1 MARTQGSLEYLVIIA
16 IVLSISSVVILYATG
31 IIGTQKSSVSIST
44 CKQASIDCRLSKM
57 SSPTDQCDQCDAACK
72 DSTTGIEIFSGA
84 TLCCKAGKT
93 DMIYAG
99 TPGCSSV
106 PVQKELFS
114 DEFANLNAWTGDI
127 VDATYWHVVASGYS
141 GSNSALLHQ
150 YGQWAIN
157 HTQSTVGY
165 KDIQV
170 SFWAYPDL
178 YDATPAPGEWMKVDW
193 SADGGTTWNN
203 LYTKLHTTDW
213 EYNSY
218 SLPATANNNP
228 NFKVKVWC
236 YDWHPRGAESC
247 AIDLFKIIGTQ
258 I

>member
-1 MARTQGSLEYLVIIA
+1 MARAQGSLEYLVIIA
-16 IVLSISSVVILYATG
+16 IVLAISSVVMLYATG
-31 IIGTQKSSVSIST
+31 IIGTQKSSVSTST
-44 CKQASIDCRLSKM
+44 CKQASIDCKLSKM

-106 PVQKELFS
+106 PVQKELFY

-127 VDATYWHVVASGYS
+127 IGVIYWHVVANGYS
-141 GSNSALLHQ
+141 QSNSAYLHS
-150 YGQWAIN
+150 YSAWRIN

-165 KDIQV
+165 NYIQV
-170 SFWAYPDL
+170 SFWAFPDF
-178 YDATPAPGEWMKVDW
+178 YDVGEWMKVDW
-193 SADGGTTWNN
+193 SADGGITWNN
-203 LYTKLHTTDW
+203 LYTAQHTTSW
-213 EYNSY
+213 VYNSY

-228 NFKVKVWC
+228 NFKVGVYC
-236 YDWHPRGAESC
+236 YDWHSAGAESC
-247 AIDLFKIIGTQ
+247 AIDVFRIIGTQ